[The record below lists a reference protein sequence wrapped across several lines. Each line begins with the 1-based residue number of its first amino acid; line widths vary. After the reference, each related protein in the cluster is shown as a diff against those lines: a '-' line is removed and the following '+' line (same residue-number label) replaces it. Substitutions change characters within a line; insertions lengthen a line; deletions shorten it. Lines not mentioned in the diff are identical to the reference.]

1 MFSCIAAL
9 SILFFNFQLIAYLCQ
24 LQKKVDMAFFSLPGT
39 RRFNYKPLFYNEQDE
54 KRRERHERIE
64 REVKS
69 ERGESN
75 DEAPNFIH
83 FARKQR
89 QKSSKRVLI
98 IFLALA
104 AVYFYLQQRFLR

>member
-1 MFSCIAAL
+1 
-9 SILFFNFQLIAYLCQ
+9 
-24 LQKKVDMAFFSLPGT
+24 MAFFSLPGT

-54 KRRERHERIE
+54 KRRERQKRIE
-64 REVKS
+64 REFKH
-69 ERGESN
+69 ETGEGN
-75 DEAPNFIH
+75 DEAPSFIH

-104 AVYFYLQQRFLR
+104 ALYFFLQQRFLR

>member
-1 MFSCIAAL
+1 MFCKNRL
-9 SILFFNFQLIAYLCQ
+9 E
-24 LQKKVDMAFFSLPGT
+24 MAFFSLPGT
-39 RRFNYKPLFYNEQDE
+39 RRFDYKPMFYNEQEE
-54 KRRERHERIE
+54 KRRERQQRIE
-64 REVKS
+64 REVKY
-69 ERGESN
+69 ENGEQP

-104 AVYFYLQQRFLR
+104 ALYFFMQQRFLR

>member
-1 MFSCIAAL
+1 
-9 SILFFNFQLIAYLCQ
+9 
-24 LQKKVDMAFFSLPGT
+24 MAFFSLPGT